1 MNKKE
6 LIQFI
11 AKHAE
16 ISEEKARLF
25 LEYFVAIISQ
35 ELEKGNEVSLRNL
48 GVFLVQNRP
57 ARTIKAI
64 GTGRPMKVASRKVAK
79 FRPSKQLHP
88 GTVDP
93 GPRNK

>member
-1 MNKKE
+1 MNKTE

-25 LEYFVAIISQ
+25 LKYFVAIIGH
-35 ELEKGNEVSLRNL
+35 ELKKGNEVSLRNL
-48 GVFLVQNRP
+48 GVFLVKKQSE
-57 ARTIKAI
+57 RTIKSVRS
-64 GTGRPMKVASRKVAK
+64 GRPMKIAARKVAK

-88 GTVDP
+88 GTIDP